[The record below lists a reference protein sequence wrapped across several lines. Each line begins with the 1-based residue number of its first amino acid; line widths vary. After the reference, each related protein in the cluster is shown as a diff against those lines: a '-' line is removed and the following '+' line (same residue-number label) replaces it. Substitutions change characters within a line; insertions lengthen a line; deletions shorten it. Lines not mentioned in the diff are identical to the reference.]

1 MNGGNTIRVI
11 SSQAVSLV
19 RYSAEI
25 LKWKKDEV
33 NVMNRK
39 TQKTMKMIRMYHP
52 QNSIA
57 RLYIPW
63 IAGGQGLLSITDFLG
78 TEEQNLSLYLD
89 QSGERLL
96 TIPESER
103 NLPEY
108 KGPVPTTSSQTSKRN
123 KRNMGMDSKK
133 LFGERNE
140 RLDICSTRASSHNEL
155 DKNTDGQNISEKSRM
170 CGGRD
175 ESINYLTVECKKIAQ
190 KEYRQRHGNIARILH
205 LE

>member
-19 RYSAEI
+19 RYSAGI

-39 TQKTMKMIRMYHP
+39 TQKTMKMNRMYHP

-57 RLYIPW
+57 RLYIPR
-63 IAGGQGLLSITDFLG
+63 IAGGQGLLSIADFLG

-103 NLPEY
+103 ILPEY

-155 DKNTDGQNISEKSRM
+155 DKNIDGQNISEKSRM
-170 CGGRD
+170 CGGRN

-190 KEYRQRHGNIARILH
+190 KEYKQRHGNIAKILH